1 MTLPLYVCFKF
12 FLKGGVS
19 SWQKA
24 LLSGFNESK
33 GYGFITKEDGGDVF
47 AHYSAIE
54 GNGFKTLAKGNKV
67 NFDVV
72 NGDKG
77 PKATKIVKL

>member
-1 MTLPLYVCFKF
+1 MA
-12 FLKGGVS
+12 KGTVK
-19 SWQKA
+19 W
-24 LLSGFNESK
+24 FNESK

-54 GNGFKTLAKGNKV
+54 GNGFKTLAEGDKV
-67 NFDVV
+67 SFDVV